1 MKKALLIVLSVII
14 ACLAATTLTACYIGN
29 GGNSEHTHNYV
40 WVDNGNGTHKQH
52 CAVDGCNEPDIN
64 VGSHTFGADG
74 KCVCGAEKPAEHK
87 HAYTEEVIESKYLK
101 TAATC
106 KAKAVYYYSCK
117 CGEKGTETF
126 EYGNP
131 LGHSFTKYVSD
142 NNATCFQNETKTA
155 NCNRCGEKDTV
166 TVEGTKVSHKY
177 ENNVCIYCGHIKAS
191 EGLDYTLRTN
201 NSCNYYEVS
210 GIGSCFDT
218 KISIPE
224 TYNNLPIKSIGRR
237 AFAGCTEITSITI
250 PNSVTSIYYAAFSDC
265 SGLICVTMGN
275 GVTFIGDSAFEGCS
289 SLTNVTIGNGV
300 TNIRKNAFSG
310 CGSLTGINIP
320 ASVINIEDGV
330 FNDCKSLKGVY
341 ITDVAAWCNIS
352 FSINGTSNP
361 LYYAHNLYLNDE
373 LVTDLVIPEG
383 VTSIGTMAFMYCTSL
398 TSVTIPDGVKSIGF
412 AAFRYC
418 NKLVSV
424 IIGKDVTEI
433 SWWAFGDCGALE
445 SINIPNG
452 VTSLERNV
460 FCGCRSLTSI
470 NIPNS
475 VETIGSEAFEYCYSL
490 TSVIIPDSV
499 TSINSFAF
507 NACFSLVS
515 VTIPHSVKSIGDYAF
530 NSCLKLVEVIN
541 NSDLDI
547 EKGSLENGGAG
558 KYALNV
564 KKGGTTDI
572 VNKDGYLFYTYD
584 NVNYLM
590 GYDGSNTDLTLPSDY
605 NGQGYEIYN
614 YAFVYNRTIKSVT
627 IPKGV
632 NRIGDGSVMYCS
644 SLTEITYNGTK
655 AEWKSISNETF
666 GYFGAGKFTVHCTD
680 GDLTKEEA

>member
-1 MKKALLIVLSVII
+1 MRKKGLLILFVI
-14 ACLAATTLTACYIGN
+14 LAAIAAIGTVFALVQCGKIGGGNGSNGGNGN
-29 GGNSEHTHNYV
+29 GGTGGGEKPSGEHTHSYVETVIAPTCTKKGYTLHKCSCGDEYKDNETEKIPHNYV
-40 WVDNGNGTHKQH
+40 
-52 CAVDGCNEPDIN
+52 DGVC
-64 VGSHTFGADG
+64 T
-74 KCVCGAEKPAEHK
+74 VCGDEIL
-87 HAYTEEVIESKYLK
+87 EE
-101 TAATC
+101 ATGLEYFLRDEVC
-106 KAKAVYYYSCK
+106 IIS
-117 CGEKGTETF
+117 GIGTETREKF
-126 EYGNP
+126 IIPSSYEGYPVGRIGDKAF
-131 LGHSFTKYVSD
+131 L
-142 NNATCFQNETKTA
+142 
-155 NCNRCGEKDTV
+155 NC
-166 TVEGTKVSHKY
+166 S
-177 ENNVCIYCGHIKAS
+177 
-191 EGLDYTLRTN
+191 TLK
-201 NSCNYYEVS
+201 
-210 GIGSCFDT
+210 
-218 KISIPE
+218 KIVIPD
-224 TYNNLPIKSIGRR
+224 SV
-237 AFAGCTEITSITI
+237 TEI
-250 PNSVTSIYYAAFSDC
+250 
-265 SGLICVTMGN
+265 GN
-275 GVTFIGDSAFEGCS
+275 SAFEGCD

-300 TNIRKNAFSG
+300 TNIRKGAFSG

-320 ASVINIEDGV
+320 ASVIDIEESV
-330 FNDCKSLKGVY
+330 FNDCESLQGVY

-383 VTSIGTMAFMYCTSL
+383 VTSIGTMAFEGCVSL
-398 TSVTIPDGVKSIGF
+398 TSVTIPEGVNSIGF
-412 AAFRYC
+412 SAFRYC
-418 NKLVSV
+418 RKLVSV

-433 SWWAFGDCGALE
+433 SWWAFGNCGALE

-460 FCGCRSLTSI
+460 FCGCSSLKSI
-470 NIPNS
+470 IIPNG
-475 VETIGSEAFEYCYSL
+475 VETIGSEAFEDCYSL

-507 NACFSLVS
+507 NGCFSLLS
-515 VTIPHSVKSIGDYAF
+515 VTIPKSVTSIGDYAF

-590 GYDGSNTDLTLPSDY
+590 GYVGSNTDLTLPSDY
-605 NGQGYEIYN
+605 NGQGYEIYD
-614 YAFVYNRTIKSVT
+614 YALIYNSTIKSVT

-632 NRIGDGSVMYCS
+632 DRIGDGSVMYCS
-644 SLTEITYNGTK
+644 SLTEITYEGTK
-655 AEWKSISNETF
+655 EEWKSISNETF
-666 GYFGAGKFTVHCTD
+666 GYYGAGKFTVHCAD